1 MHSIQSRG
9 EKVFSVF
16 NYIILALTALICLLP
31 FIHVLAL
38 SLSSNQAIMANRVK
52 LWPVDFTVEPYQYVM
67 GRKLFWQSF
76 VVTLKR
82 LSLGVTLN
90 LLLII
95 LTAYPLSK
103 SALKFR
109 FRTLYVWIFFFTM
122 LFSGG
127 LIPTY
132 LLINNLKLM
141 DTIWSLVLPGGLPIF
156 NMILMLNFFRQ
167 IPEEIEDAAYIDGAG
182 HWRILWLIFVPVS
195 TPAIATITLLC
206 LVNHWNSWFDG
217 LIYMNKIENYPLQSY
232 LQTIIMRFD
241 FSKLTPTEL
250 KSLAKLNQRSIKA
263 AQIWIACIPILMV
276 YPFLQKYFVKGIVLG
291 SVKG

>member
-1 MHSIQSRG
+1 
-9 EKVFSVF
+9 
-16 NYIILALTALICLLP
+16 
-31 FIHVLAL
+31 
-38 SLSSNQAIMANRVK
+38 
-52 LWPVDFTVEPYQYVM
+52 
-67 GRKLFWQSF
+67 
-76 VVTLKR
+76 
-82 LSLGVTLN
+82 
-90 LLLII
+90 
-95 LTAYPLSK
+95 
-103 SALKFR
+103 
-109 FRTLYVWIFFFTM
+109 M